1 MPLAPITTKA
11 MWFSLG
17 RWPSFALRAVTSCLL
32 HQVVCATVCRVCS
45 VECAVW
51 GCGRCAL
58 AGGCAKKIAWLETVW
73 VAAMLVHL
81 ADGDGLQGLVV
92 GRCMLGWS

>member
-1 MPLAPITTKA
+1 M
-11 MWFSLG
+11 S
-17 RWPSFALRAVTSCLL
+17 
-32 HQVVCATVCRVCS
+32 S
-45 VECAVW
+45 VL
-51 GCGRCAL
+51 CAL